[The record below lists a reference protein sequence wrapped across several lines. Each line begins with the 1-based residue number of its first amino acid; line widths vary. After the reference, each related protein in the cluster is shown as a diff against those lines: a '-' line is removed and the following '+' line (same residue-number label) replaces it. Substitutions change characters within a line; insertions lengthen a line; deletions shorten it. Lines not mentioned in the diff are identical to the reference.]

1 MRNKENTFVK
11 EKEILFFFNKLI
23 PHPIMNNRTLLEEK
37 FHSFSEEELT
47 QYIYKNVDSLTT
59 VSFSALKKEIA
70 IRKDLPNEVKML
82 IGNIQDLRNQNFIS
96 EIFPYLY
103 SKNRKIKTVEDLIA
117 DLKRNEICDPDIN
130 TLLQQLPK
138 IIEINT
144 AQSNPENSIK
154 AAGLLFCIII
164 AIVSYNL
171 FTTISVIIGLASAL
185 TGLYFAFNKNDYSR
199 INKLKINIEF
209 YLESIKAIP
218 KIKSE
223 VQNSTGNQVNHI
235 L

>member
-1 MRNKENTFVK
+1 MDNSNS
-11 EKEILFFFNKLI
+11 II
-23 PHPIMNNRTLLEEK
+23 LEEK
-37 FHSFSEEELT
+37 LHSFSEEELT

-59 VSFSALKKEIA
+59 ISFSALKKEIA

-82 IGNIQDLRNQNFIS
+82 IGNIQDLRNQNFIN

-103 SKNRKIKTVEDLIA
+103 SKNKKIKTVEDLIA
-117 DLKRNEICDPDIN
+117 DLKKNEIYEPDIN
-130 TLLQQLPK
+130 SLLRQLPK

-154 AAGLLFCIII
+154 IFGLLFCIVI
-164 AIVSYNL
+164 AIVSFNL
-171 FTTISVIIGLASAL
+171 FTTSSIIIFLIAIF
-185 TGLYFAFNKNDYSR
+185 TGLYIAFNRNDYSR

-209 YLESIKAIP
+209 YLESIKNIP

-223 VQNSTGNQVNHI
+223 

>member
-1 MRNKENTFVK
+1 
-11 EKEILFFFNKLI
+11 
-23 PHPIMNNRTLLEEK
+23 MNNRTLLEEK

>member
-1 MRNKENTFVK
+1 
-11 EKEILFFFNKLI
+11 
-23 PHPIMNNRTLLEEK
+23 MNNSNHPEEK

-47 QYIYKNVDSLTT
+47 QYIYKNIDSLTT

-117 DLKRNEICDPDIN
+117 DLKKNEICDPDIT
-130 TLLQQLPK
+130 TLLQQLPN

-144 AQSNPENSIK
+144 VKSNPENSIK
-154 AAGLLFCIII
+154 AVGLLFCIII
-164 AIVSYNL
+164 AIVSYTL
-171 FTTISVIIGLASAL
+171 FTTISVAIAL
-185 TGLYFAFNKNDYSR
+185 TAALLGLYYAFNRNDYSR
-199 INKLKINIEF
+199 IKKLKINIEF
-209 YLESIKAIP
+209 YLERIKIIP
-218 KIKSE
+218 K
-223 VQNSTGNQVNHI
+223 
-235 L
+235 

>member
-1 MRNKENTFVK
+1 
-11 EKEILFFFNKLI
+11 
-23 PHPIMNNRTLLEEK
+23 MNNSTLLEEK

-59 VSFSALKKEIA
+59 LSFSALKKEIA
-70 IRKDLPNEVKML
+70 LRKDLPNEVKML

-117 DLKRNEICDPDIN
+117 DLKRNEICNPDIN

-144 AQSNPENSIK
+144 VQSNPENSIK

-218 KIKSE
+218 KIKS
-223 VQNSTGNQVNHI
+223 
-235 L
+235 